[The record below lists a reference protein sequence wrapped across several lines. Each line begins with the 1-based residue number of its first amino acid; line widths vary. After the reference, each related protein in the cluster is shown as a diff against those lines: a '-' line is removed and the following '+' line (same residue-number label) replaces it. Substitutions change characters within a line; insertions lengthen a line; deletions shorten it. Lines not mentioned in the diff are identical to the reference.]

1 MIVDYNPQKS
11 QINEMDA
18 VKYVFSKRPKKQNL
32 TVASQ
37 NYTKISFKRLLKIF
51 PTYFLKTFS
60 ATFSETFF

>member
-37 NYTKISFKRLLKIF
+37 NYTKISFKRLKNLSYLFFQNIF
-51 PTYFLKTFS
+51 CNIQ
-60 ATFSETFF
+60 